1 MVVPAGLD
9 ITAVADAVAEATN
22 SGPAAVPRPLPT
34 GWILKES
41 RSSPGF
47 YYYFYIP
54 TGLSSWQ
61 APLQNDAAT
70 DSQQTEATERERIPL
85 TAKAD
90 VPPTLGK
97 TRQQL
102 PTEGTETQ
110 QTDAEEAEE
119 RASKRRKPTSTSGP
133 KEVRVLHILKKHKD
147 SRRPASW
154 RKATISAVS
163 TVMLTVDN
171 VDPSLHTFVVA
182 H

>member
-1 MVVPAGLD
+1 MVEAAELD

-22 SGPAAVPRPLPT
+22 SGPAVVPRPLPN

-41 RSSPGF
+41 RSSPGCF
-47 YYYFYIP
+47 YYFYIP

-61 APLQNDAAT
+61 APLQNDTAT
-70 DSQQTEATERERIPL
+70 DSQQTEATERERAPL

-90 VPPTLGK
+90 VPSTLDK
-97 TRQQL
+97 
-102 PTEGTETQ
+102 TEGAETQ
-110 QTDAEEAEE
+110 HTDAEEAED

-154 RKATISAVS
+154 RKASITAVS
-163 TVMLTVDN
+163 NSKWLIR
-171 VDPSLHTFVVA
+171 LCIR
-182 H
+182 